1 MDNKVKKDGC
11 SCCGAD
17 ARSGRTTQRSVDE
30 KKKLINRL
38 SRIEG
43 QIRGIRSMVEK
54 DAYCVDILT
63 QSAAAGAALDAFS
76 RQVLSRH
83 MHTCMADDIRQGN
96 DETIDELMD
105 ILQRLMK

>member
-1 MDNKVKKDGC
+1 MNHEDIKNEC
-11 SCCGAD
+11 SCCSAEVNT
-17 ARSGRTTQRSVDE
+17 GRTTRRSADE
-30 KKKLINRL
+30 KKKLVNRL

-43 QIRGIRSMVEK
+43 QIRGIRNMVEK

-83 MHTCMADDIRQGN
+83 MHTCVAEDIREGN

-105 ILQRLMK
+105 ILQKLMK

>member
-1 MDNKVKKDGC
+1 MNNEDIKNEYT
-11 SCCGAD
+11 CCGED
-17 ARSGRTTQRSVDE
+17 AGLGRTMQRSEDE

-43 QIRGIRSMVEK
+43 QIRGIRNMVEK

-76 RQVLSRH
+76 RQVISRH
-83 MHTCMADDIRQGN
+83 MHTCVAADIREGK
-96 DETIDELMD
+96 DETIDELMG
-105 ILQRLMK
+105 ILQKLMK

>member
-1 MDNKVKKDGC
+1 MNNEDIKNEC
-11 SCCGAD
+11 TCCGED
-17 ARSGRTTQRSVDE
+17 AGPGRITQRSEDE

-38 SRIEG
+38 NRIEG
-43 QIRGIRSMVEK
+43 QIRGIRNMVEK

-83 MHTCMADDIRQGN
+83 MHTCVARDIREGN
-96 DETIDELMD
+96 DETIDELME
-105 ILQRLMK
+105 ILQKLMK